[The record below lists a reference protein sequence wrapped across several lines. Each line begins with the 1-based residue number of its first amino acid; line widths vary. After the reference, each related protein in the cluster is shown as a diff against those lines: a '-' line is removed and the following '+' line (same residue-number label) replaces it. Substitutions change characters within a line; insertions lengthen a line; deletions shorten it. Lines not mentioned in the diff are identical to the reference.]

1 MYRIPSSKLTR
12 ILFTLEEDALT
23 YEDSILEEMITNGM
37 DMVRIELITKHYKSF
52 SALITKLYSVAS
64 SVNAVISIILEVPS
78 NYRVALGSGDV
89 NVEKGETILLVVGEN
104 SLPEV
109 DFEYKETFRL
119 NVVAADLSLGEKI
132 LFGDEINAEI
142 LNFSSEWILVK
153 VLDTGT
159 IYNKSRVKIQGNCK
173 LTEGLSQKQLED
185 IQFACSQNIDFIA
198 FSFSAFGFE
207 NEFSSISTQKGSS
220 KVILRI
226 EEYIETL
233 KLEEI
238 ISKTDGVLVARYPM
252 GTEMPIEKICT
263 YQKEIVKKCN
273 EQAKPVLISGHVLGS
288 LRSLPYPL
296 RADACDVY
304 NGVIDGVD
312 GFVLSSGVLGESAWR
327 NTLEMLINI
336 LKTAEGEVD
345 YHTFF
350 KKTWVKSKPDV
361 AESMA
366 SSAVKTAI
374 ELAAKY
380 IVVVGETG
388 KLPRLL
394 AKYRPPIPI
403 VFLTRDS
410 KMAQQVLVNRGCVPV
425 IHLFENYEDVK
436 AWTVQ
441 NLQGTVVVLTESQ
454 GPHQI
459 LGILTGLS

>member
-1 MYRIPSSKLTR
+1 MTR
-12 ILFTLEEDALT
+12 TIFTLEEDALT
-23 YEDSILEEMITNGM
+23 YEDSILEEMITSGM

-52 SALITKLYSVAS
+52 STLISKLYSIAS
-64 SVNAVISIILEVPS
+64 SLNAVISIILEVPS

-89 NVEKGETILLVVGEN
+89 NVEKGDTILLVVGEN

-109 DFEYKETFRL
+109 DFDYKETFRL
-119 NVVAADLSLGEKI
+119 NVVSANLSKGELI

-142 LNFSSEWILVK
+142 LNFSSDWIQVK

-173 LTEGLSQKQLED
+173 LTEGLSEKQLKD
-185 IQFACSQNIDFIA
+185 IEFACSQNIDFIA
-198 FSFSAFGFE
+198 FSFSASGFE
-207 NEFSSISTQKGSS
+207 HEFAALSQRASS

-226 EEYIETL
+226 EEYIETN

-238 ISKTDGVLVARYPM
+238 IAKTDGVLVARYPM

-273 EQAKPVLISGHVLGS
+273 EHAKPVLISGHVLGS

-312 GFVLSSGVLGESAWR
+312 GFVLSSGVLGENAWR

-345 YHTFF
+345 HHTFF
-350 KKTWVKSKPDV
+350 KKTWVRSRPDV
-361 AESMA
+361 IESMA

-380 IVVVGETG
+380 IVVIGETCIM
-388 KLPRLL
+388 PRLL

-403 VFLTRDS
+403 LFLTNDP
-410 KMAQQVLVNRGCVPV
+410 KMAQQVLINRGCVPV
-425 IHLFENYEDVK
+425 VEKIESYEDVK
-436 AWTVQ
+436 SWTIK
-441 NLQGTVVVLTESQ
+441 NLQGTVVILTESQ
-454 GPHQI
+454 GPHQL
-459 LGILTGLS
+459 LGIVSV